1 MARRPSPQLR
11 VENRRTTQ
19 AFLVCSKF
27 AMLGDCGGF
36 HGAAGTRI
44 MGTEERQAPMPMHY
58 DQQQQTRVY
67 QRERKAQHAET
78 QHDERIGFTQPLS
91 RPKGVM
97 DGLSVAQVVAGAAAA
112 ATSMLLASKIGIAG
126 SVIGAAVSS
135 AVTIICSQL
144 YRRALD
150 ASAEKLK
157 QKQAKNS
164 YPGAAPYATA
174 ALETRGVSSRM
185 GTGNARTSRN
195 GARIAPTKLQARA
208 AAARSATQKK
218 VIAVSIALAIAAVA
232 ATAGIILFATA
243 GEGLGD
249 KTVPLLASTNSDT
262 DSASGR
268 QSGQGAQNAD
278 GQGAGA
284 SNSNADTGMDSGQSS
299 NGGASNSGTSGADS
313 SQNAN
318 SSSNGTGSGA
328 SNSDGAGG
336 DSSQN
341 GTDSSTDTS
350 GNGSSTDGSGDSGSD
365 TSNSDSGTSSSGT
378 TNGTQ
383 NGAGQDS
390 ASAHATMES

>member
-1 MARRPSPQLR
+1 M
-11 VENRRTTQ
+11 
-19 AFLVCSKF
+19 
-27 AMLGDCGGF
+27 D
-36 HGAAGTRI
+36 
-44 MGTEERQAPMPMHY
+44 TEERQAPMPMQY

-97 DGLSVAQVVAGAAAA
+97 DGLSIAQVIAGAAAA
-112 ATSMLLASKIGIAG
+112 ATSMLLSSKIGIAG

-164 YPGAAPYATA
+164 YPGATPYADTA
-174 ALETRGVSSRM
+174 FDTTTTLDTRGVSGRAAA
-185 GTGNARTSRN
+185 GGARAGRN
-195 GARIAPTKLQARA
+195 GARVAPTKLQARA

-218 VIAVSIALAIAAVA
+218 VIAVSIVLAIAAVA

-249 KTVPLLASTNSDT
+249 KVTPLLTQANSDT
-262 DSASGR
+262 ASATSQ
-268 QSGQGAQNAD
+268 QSGQNAQD
-278 GQGAGA
+278 SSSQGTGTASSDAAGE
-284 SNSNADTGMDSGQSS
+284 QSS
-299 NGGASNSGTSGADS
+299 DANASNSGTSSSDS
-313 SQNAN
+313 SQSSNSSGNSTNSSNSGTSGSGN
-318 SSSNGTGSGA
+318 SSS
-328 SNSDGAGG
+328 G
-336 DSSQN
+336 DSSQ
-341 GTDSSTDTS
+341 GGADSSTDTS
-350 GNGSSTDGSGDSGSD
+350 GGTSDSSSGDSGTGNS
-365 TSNSDSGTSSSGT
+365 SSDSGTSSDGTNSGAQSGT
-378 TNGTQ
+378 
-383 NGAGQDS
+383 GQDS